1 MWDIIIHKWLRVPYT
16 LHVSVNRKVKKPK
29 ATVIFIHGIGHS
41 GDVWRD
47 VIAKLPS
54 DIKIIN
60 IDLLGFG
67 KSPKPH
73 WPIYSVRLQAR
84 AFIATVLGLRINGG
98 PFIIVG
104 HSLGALVAVEIA
116 RRYPLLVRSLILCSP
131 PFYKQDLAARKL
143 LPHSDTV
150 LKDIYTAIHKYPGQF
165 LKISALAVKYGL
177 VNKSFNVT
185 EDDVHSYMGALEASI
200 INQTS
205 LQDATKLRKRMR
217 IIHGALDPVV
227 IGKNLKS
234 LVKKND
240 RATLDVVLAGHEIT
254 GLYVPAVIKAI
265 DRAAAR
271 KPKTPK
277 ALNKVRRGHSDV

>member
-1 MWDIIIHKWLRVPYT
+1 MWDLIIHKWLRVPYT
-16 LHVSVNRKVKKPK
+16 LHVTVDRKVKKPK
-29 ATVIFIHGIGHS
+29 ATVVFIHGIGHS
-41 GDVWRD
+41 GDVWNE
-47 VIAKLPS
+47 VIEKLPS
-54 DIKIIN
+54 DLRIIS

-84 AFIATVLGLRINGG
+84 AFIATILRLRIHG

-116 RRYPLLVRSLILCSP
+116 RRYPILARSLILCSP
-131 PFYKQDLAARKL
+131 PFYRQDIIARKL
-143 LPHSDTV
+143 IPHTDTV
-150 LKDIYTAIHKYPGQF
+150 LKDLYTALHKYPDQF

-205 LQDATKLRKRMR
+205 LQDAIKLRRPMQV
-217 IIHGALDPVV
+217 IHGALDPVV
-227 IGKNLKS
+227 ISKNLKI
-234 LVKKND
+234 LAKKNSNVE
-240 RATLDVVLAGHEIT
+240 LSIIIAGHEVS
-254 GLYVPAVIKAI
+254 GLYVSAVLRAI
-265 DRAAAR
+265 D
-271 KPKTPK
+271 K
-277 ALNKVRRGHSDV
+277 AVNAEAKSTKITTDV